1 MTIQK
6 TSSSFSYRLLL
17 FLVFPFIAFLS
28 SVRRIHIKEH
38 FWIVL
43 LFTLFFCYTFI
54 PYFAGSDADK
64 YVERLGS
71 LGEYGFSQYL
81 DDIKGMYD
89 GGGLYQDAYVYT
101 IQFLVSSFTT
111 DIRIYRLVFGFV
123 YFYTFLSLLKYL
135 LLNVSQKTKLF
146 NWFIIGLVFII
157 SFASGINGV
166 RWPTALM
173 VFLFGS
179 YKYISTSKTKFI
191 VIASLSAFIHF
202 IFFFSVFFL
211 LVFLFTRRFYNP
223 KRTSVLVLMAFFLSA
238 FFASGIKSSLSLVG
252 QAVEERSL
260 EYMENESWKER
271 RIEGFQRLNWYVQLQ
286 RSVPNLFVLLALLIT
301 TYFGNSLKKS
311 SNTVALQYF
320 SLLCFLA
327 SFISGQLVVATDNRF
342 AIVAT
347 ASGFIYL
354 FHLFNENSENKFLNI
369 LRVNYIPI
377 AVLTVLVNM
386 RADLYT
392 VSPNLIFGNLITE
405 AIYRYD
411 QSIQQLLGL

>member
-301 TYFGNSLKKS
+301 
-311 SNTVALQYF
+311 
-320 SLLCFLA
+320 
-327 SFISGQLVVATDNRF
+327 
-342 AIVAT
+342 
-347 ASGFIYL
+347 
-354 FHLFNENSENKFLNI
+354 
-369 LRVNYIPI
+369 
-377 AVLTVLVNM
+377 
-386 RADLYT
+386 
-392 VSPNLIFGNLITE
+392 
-405 AIYRYD
+405 
-411 QSIQQLLGL
+411 